1 MSIDIF
7 NKRKIK
13 ELENK
18 IQNQKKA
25 IYDYKRHID
34 DTNKLNKN
42 LSESLNK
49 ELEQNKKLCD
59 WIINILKEFGTTDV
73 REKHI
78 NIPVINNGTTYTM
91 LYEGT
96 IKEKRIEIPSIT
108 IIKKEII

>member
-25 IYDYKRHID
+25 IYDYKRYID

-73 REKHI
+73 TERHV
-78 NIPVINNGTTYTM
+78 NIPVINNDTTYTM
-91 LYEGT
+91 RYGT